1 LVLFKFKSAPDIPTE
16 PSICAT
22 PPDVVSLYQVATVP
36 VPAPAVP
43 VPFAIAFSVNTPP
56 AAAGANV
63 ALQVNVAKR
72 ICAPMAVSGFAAWV
86 PEYIF
91 SNALAPQAVVSASIW
106 AFFNTAEYF
115 RLEAMI
121 DP

>member
-1 LVLFKFKSAPDIPTE
+1 LFKFKSAPDIPTE

-22 PPDVVSLYQVATVP
+22 PPDVVSLYQV
-36 VPAPAVP
+36 AVP